1 MDNSKLN
8 LGRTI
13 AVWVITAVGIILSVM
28 LAYNIA
34 PGVNENPTQLQ
45 IENEASAVSNIIT
58 YTMFLLGLVVA
69 SIVGFLIV
77 SVVTNF
83 QKQKKSLF
91 TAALLIALAGI
102 FYATAD
108 AEIPQSVIDLGT
120 TKEDAIFAS
129 AGINLTLFLSAIAV
143 TLAVFM
149 GYITKYVLKK

>member
-102 FYATAD
+102 FYAMGD
-108 AEIPQSVIDLGT
+108 AEIPQSVIDKGA

-149 GYITKYVLKK
+149 GSITKYVLKK